1 MKKLLLIVMMAL
13 PLTMAAQWKSNDGQ
27 QKPLWGGT
35 PGKEIKTRL
44 TVGLYHS
51 GDFYKN
57 AAGVGLGL
65 FFNIGRFSDLLN
77 LSFGAE
83 YIEYLGGD
91 PRPED
96 TKNALGIVDGGA
108 QIVIPAY
115 LKLQLFNTSKWTKFY
130 VGCGGEYGFRAR
142 EGGVLKHY
150 YPEDHV
156 LCEKSLAI
164 VPIVGWKSRNLDF
177 GLYYKHYLD
186 EPFNHSLDGKKDFGE
201 DKARIGY
208 YCAFYF

>member
-1 MKKLLLIVMMAL
+1 
-13 PLTMAAQWKSNDGQ
+13 
-27 QKPLWGGT
+27 
-35 PGKEIKTRL
+35 
-44 TVGLYHS
+44 
-51 GDFYKN
+51 
-57 AAGVGLGL
+57 
-65 FFNIGRFSDLLN
+65 
-77 LSFGAE
+77 
-83 YIEYLGGD
+83 
-91 PRPED
+91 
-96 TKNALGIVDGGA
+96 VDGGA